1 VAVIDRMRCCPPSS
15 PSTALTRARAA
26 TIGRVVG
33 VVSLGG
39 DGRAFDVV
47 HAGLDAALG
56 RAEGA
61 A

>member
-1 VAVIDRMRCCPPSS
+1 MSVRVREELLGVSS
-15 PSTALTRARAA
+15 SQDGTTA
-26 TIGRVVG
+26 GSSG
-33 VVSLGG
+33 GVSLGG